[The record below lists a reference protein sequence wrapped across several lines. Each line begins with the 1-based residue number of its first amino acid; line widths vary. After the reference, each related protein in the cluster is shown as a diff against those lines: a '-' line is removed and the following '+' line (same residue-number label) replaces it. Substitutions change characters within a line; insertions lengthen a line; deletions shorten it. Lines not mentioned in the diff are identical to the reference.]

1 MSKTAE
7 TTPARFPAG
16 TLAQIDKVLEEGEHR
31 SDFFRKA
38 TEREIIR
45 RRVERTMNIGKW
57 AAREFSV
64 KGARQYAR

>member
-1 MSKTAE
+1 MSKMAE

-31 SDFFRKA
+31 SDFLRKA

-45 RRVERTMNIGKW
+45 RRVERMIHIGKW
-57 AAREFSV
+57 VDRKFTGQGSKHA
-64 KGARQYAR
+64 